1 MERTIKPSE
10 LETAIERKQIGQI
23 IDVRRKAD
31 FEADKRTIPGAVWR
45 DPEKVG
51 EWSDEILSDREAVI
65 YCVRGGSVSNGVL
78 DHLLSKNIKA
88 RFIEGG
94 LAAWDNRECKKE

>member
-10 LETAIERKQIGQI
+10 LETAIEKKQIKQI
-23 IDVRRKAD
+23 LDVRRKAD
-31 FEADKRTIPGAVWR
+31 FEADNRTIPGAVWR
-45 DPEKVG
+45 DPEKVD
-51 EWSDEILSDREAVI
+51 EWSNELMNDQETVI
-65 YCVRGGSVSNGVL
+65 YCVRGGSVSNSVL

-94 LAAWDNRECKKE
+94 LVAWDNKEHK

>member
-65 YCVRGGSVSNGVL
+65 YCVRGGSASNGVH